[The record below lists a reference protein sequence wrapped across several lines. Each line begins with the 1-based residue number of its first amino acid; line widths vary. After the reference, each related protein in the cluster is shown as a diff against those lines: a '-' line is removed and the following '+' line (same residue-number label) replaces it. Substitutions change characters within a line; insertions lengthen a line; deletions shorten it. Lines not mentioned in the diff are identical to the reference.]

1 MRPEQSD
8 REVMTIAKRPVV
20 TASLTTSVYDV
31 VHIMAR
37 EGFRRI
43 PIVDLRTNKL
53 QGIVTSTDIVDYLGG
68 GEKFQIIEREFKG
81 SFFKAIN
88 EPVKFIMRPNPPA
101 VQNVATVGHAIKLM
115 KQHGVG
121 GLPVVDNANRVLAI
135 VTERDLLSIF
145 EEKIR
150 GVKVAA
156 VMTEKV
162 VTATGETTILEAER
176 EMVRKSFRRLPI
188 VSQGKLVGIITA
200 MDIVRFFG
208 SGEVFQHLRSGTIL
222 QVLQTPALQI
232 GTKELVTISP
242 SANVDEAARTM
253 KERNVGALL
262 VVDDEK
268 LVGILT
274 ERDFFKLISHTPD
287 LKHER

>member
-1 MRPEQSD
+1 
-8 REVMTIAKRPVV
+8 MTIATRPVV